1 MATWCANDSS
11 EDDDVVQATEY
22 DESEKD
28 PTINVNLGEKAVND
42 PPGETSSC
50 HKTADGNRENS
61 NSKKLLNPDGEQPGD
76 STKEN
81 QMLPQI
87 YIPKKPLTCED
98 GVALFCDHILGTCTA
113 DEADEAIAFF
123 ITEQIGNKRSW
134 TAVWKTPLDA
144 LLLNCDVQDVTSV
157 VGVLVQVNC
166 RPCQGKALP
175 IHVTISVA
183 EPFSSNVANLPRDL
197 VEEVLKECDY
207 SVPILDL
214 YPVQGLGSEVDNIAA
229 ALEHARFFYD
239 ILWRDWDDEE
249 ECSEYA
255 GQIEKRLQ
263 LYYHSQDGTIPGPIS
278 KRYHTTLEEYRSKR
292 LELTKFQTSIRGEA
306 TPGEAVECWKKYY
319 EMSMLCGLLKF
330 WENMRLRSHGPFY
343 SRIYKCRKG
352 HRPTGKNVTHIVA
365 QIMTT
370 DMIKD
375 FSLDTLI
382 LQHDSLEGALDS
394 CFSGDMVVIFP
405 GEYQADSLASLT
417 DDIHIKGAGERQ
429 EVVIYSEP
437 TSDNFVAS
445 KRSQVMLQD
454 LTLVQRGTC
463 DGIVVVESG
472 QMTLKNCVLKCEGTG
487 VCVLTGASLFMT
499 NCEVTGAQ
507 GAGIEL
513 YPGSV
518 AELHQNEIH
527 HCSNQTIKDPKNSLG
542 GINMKVLPEPQLR
555 MFDNYIHDNHGYGVT
570 ILVPD
575 NIQGTVNEEQVTARG
590 DENESDQLAKAIQKL
605 SLNTSTNKLISN
617 SLGDVGLLHK
627 MWFTS

>member
-28 PTINVNLGEKAVND
+28 PTININLGEKAVND

-50 HKTADGNRENS
+50 HKTADGNRENF
-61 NSKKLLNPDGEQPGD
+61 NGKKPLNPDGEQPDD

-113 DEADEAIAFF
+113 EEADEAIAFF
-123 ITEQIGNKRSW
+123 IIEQIGNKRSW

-166 RPCQGKALP
+166 TPCQGKALP

-197 VEEVLKECDY
+197 VEEVLKEYDY
-207 SVPILDL
+207 CVPILDL
-214 YPVQGLGSEVDNIAA
+214 YPVQGLGSEVDNIAE

-278 KRYHTTLEEYRSKR
+278 KRYHTTLEEYRIKR
-292 LELTKFQTSIRGEA
+292 LELTKFQTSIHGEA

-343 SRIYKCRKG
+343 SRIYKFRKG
-352 HRPTGKNVTHIVA
+352 HRPTGKN
-365 QIMTT
+365 
-370 DMIKD
+370 IKN

-575 NIQGTVNEEQVTARG
+575 NIQGNVNEDQVTARG
-590 DENESDQLAKAIQKL
+590 DENESGQLAKAIQKL
-605 SLNTSTNKLISN
+605 SLNNSTNKLVSN